1 MKDINLKK
9 TTQDVL
15 KWTTIG
21 GSAVISV
28 GAIMA
33 LTKVKDVKSAIMP
46 LVTLLVGVSAF
57 SYAMTEK
64 VGFIPKT
71 DSGATETK

>member
-1 MKDINLKK
+1 MKNINIKK
-9 TTQDVL
+9 TTQDIL